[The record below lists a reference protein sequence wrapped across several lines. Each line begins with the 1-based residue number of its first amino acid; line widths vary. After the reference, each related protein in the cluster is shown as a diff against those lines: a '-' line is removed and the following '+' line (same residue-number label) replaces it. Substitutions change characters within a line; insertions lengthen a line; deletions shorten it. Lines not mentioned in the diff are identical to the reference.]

1 LQNLAA
7 RLRLIFARDSL
18 LPQQLSDKAESVYFL
33 LQTRQFSFFAA
44 KYFHGIL
51 HGLGLATTLGG
62 N

>member
-7 RLRLIFARDSL
+7 RLRLIFAGDGL
-18 LPQQLSDKAESVYFL
+18 FPQQLSDKTESVYFL

-44 KYFHGIL
+44 KYFDRVL
-51 HGLGLATTLGG
+51 HGLGLATTVGG